1 MIYNWIFAVLVI
13 AFGIWYFTSFNNKS
27 KKKGKSEK
35 ESLRKREDRLPA
47 KKEMYEEAEE
57 KI

>member
-1 MIYNWIFAVLVI
+1 MIYNWIFAILAI
-13 AFGIWYFTSFNNKS
+13 AFGIWYFTSFNNRS
-27 KKKGKSEK
+27 KQKKQE
-35 ESLRKREDRLPA
+35 EDSLRKKDDQLPA